1 MSKLRF
7 RHRLPSFFDVRR
19 RVHFCICFRCAGHR
33 HRRYSF
39 AFLFRIS
46 RHTPLHDFLTPSSTI
61 ELFEPDKPRGATDPK
76 QPPNDPSD
84 QVGPH
89 HRSLPARLRDD
100 GASAGIGSSTGWT
113 QLVDSPD
120 PIPSTSDPPLP
131 PVSQYQQTPDRP
143 PRRPSTQLTT
153 IYSTSGPQYTQHDPA
168 APSISIPTTRTDHH
182 QISSSTHHHHPRHL
196 PPQARRSTSL
206 FVNPSQLDYFRHGDP
221 RSPPPVLHTLPRPA
235 MSSSRTIVPRSTEDR
250 NDDSQDSSAAQ
261 TQPSSFATGTS
272 VLSGGVNMGTG
283 EYASIGESGASSTRF
298 YLCHVGLLFAL

>member
-153 IYSTSGPQYTQHDPA
+153 IYSTSGPQYTLN
-168 APSISIPTTRTDHH
+168 TT
-182 QISSSTHHHHPRHL
+182 QPL
-196 PPQARRSTSL
+196 PPFRS
-206 FVNPSQLDYFRHGDP
+206 R
-221 RSPPPVLHTLPRPA
+221 LHE
-235 MSSSRTIVPRSTEDR
+235 RTITKSHRLRIIITPAISLHRLAVPRLYS
-250 NDDSQDSSAAQ
+250 
-261 TQPSSFATGTS
+261 
-272 VLSGGVNMGTG
+272 
-283 EYASIGESGASSTRF
+283 
-298 YLCHVGLLFAL
+298 